1 MEQGVNDFVIFI
13 GRFHPLVV
21 HLPIGFLILAFIL
34 HLVSKLEQFKNS
46 GPFIDLTLLLGGLSA
61 LGACVMGYM
70 LSLGGGYSSDA
81 VLLHQWAGIGL
92 TVVAFALL
100 AIRKLEV
107 SNPKIQRAAFIVVM
121 ILLTFTGHFGG
132 NLTHGS
138 TYLFQYAPNA
148 VRTIAGLPPKIEREY
163 KNITHIDSALVFED
177 VLMPILDAR
186 CISCHNEEKLKG
198 ELLMTSFE
206 DLMKGGE
213 SGKAIVAGN
222 SIASEL
228 IKRVTLAHDDED
240 FMPPEGKTPLT
251 KEQVRMIEW
260 WIDAGAKPKASLVA
274 LNADTKVK
282 DQFEKYLGI
291 GKYMTILN
299 QPIDP
304 VDPGVIADIKAA
316 GFNVSAIA
324 EKVNYLEVTVK
335 PGQKVNKQQL
345 EKLKKAKDHI
355 VWLDLKNSGM
365 EDSYLSV
372 VNGLPNLIKLRLD
385 HNDISDE
392 GVGQL
397 TDLKNLEYLNL
408 SFTRITDQTLASI
421 DKLENLDKAYY
432 YNTQVKGSDK
442 LE

>member
-1 MEQGVNDFVIFI
+1 MEQGVSDFVIFI
-13 GRFHPLVV
+13 GRFHPLIV
-21 HLPIGFLILAFIL
+21 HLPIGFLILAFVL
-34 HLVSKLEQFKNS
+34 HLVSGIERFKNS

-61 LGACVMGYM
+61 LGACIMGYM
-70 LSLGGGYSSDA
+70 LSLGGGYNEEA
-81 VLLHQWAGIGL
+81 VMWHQWAGIGL

-100 AIRKLEV
+100 AVRKLEL
-107 SNPKIQRAAFIVVM
+107 SNAKIQRVAFVVVM
-121 ILLTFTGHFGG
+121 VLLTFTGHFGG

-138 TYLFQYAPNA
+138 TYLFQYAPNP
-148 VRTIAGLPPKIEREY
+148 VRAIAGLPPRVERVY
-163 KNITHIDSALVFED
+163 KEITHIDSALVFED

-213 SGKAIVAGN
+213 TGKAIVAGN
-222 SIASEL
+222 SASSEL

-299 QPIDP
+299 QPIEA
-304 VDPGVIADIKAA
+304 VDPAVIADIRSA

-324 EKVNYLEVTVK
+324 EKVNYLEVSVK
-335 PGQKVNKQQL
+335 AGGKISKQQL
-345 EKLKKAKDHI
+345 EKLKKAKNHI
-355 VWLDLKNSGM
+355 VWLDLKNSGI
-365 EDSYLSV
+365 E
-372 VNGLPNLIKLRLD
+372 NGHFSIINSLLNLTKLRLD

-392 GVGQL
+392 GVSQL

-408 SFTRITDQTLASI
+408 SFTKITDQALASI
-421 DKLENLDKAYY
+421 NKLENLDKAYY
-432 YNTQVKGSDK
+432 YSTGVKDSDK